1 MVFPDPP
8 PPFFSEAY
16 PRRLA
21 KPGEGR
27 RPSRTPSPRST
38 IRCQGSDLLRRRSVK
53 MDLMEA
59 FPQVQQI
66 VVPLSPATDIEA
78 ANVGDEQEDATPR
91 AVFVMKKM
99 KLIFCEGQRGLPSLH
114 RGWRT
119 PDPSPS
125 RTGLPKCA
133 APREYIV
140 EELDDKLVCV
150 PCTNAEE
157 ATPVPCSSQSLEPN
171 LVLSQGSIGHP
182 ESCSEACKYA
192 SRARGCKDGAD
203 CDRCHLCEWKR
214 PPKKSAAKKQA
225 PCQA

>member
-8 PPFFSEAY
+8 PPFFTEAY

-21 KPGEGR
+21 KPGESR

-38 IRCQGSDLLRRRSVK
+38 IKCEGSDLLCRRSVK
-53 MDLMEA
+53 MDHLKA

-66 VVPLSPATDIEA
+66 WVPSSNATDVEA

-91 AVFVMKKM
+91 EVFVMKKM

-150 PCTNAEE
+150 PCTHAEE
-157 ATPVPCSSQSLEPN
+157 ATPVPCSPQSLEPN
-171 LVLSQGSIGHP
+171 VVLSQGSIGHP
-182 ESCSEACKYA
+182 DSCSEACKYA

-225 PCQA
+225 LGQA